1 MGDSR
6 RTSVLIAGG
15 GPSGL
20 VAFILLRQLGVDVLL
35 VERRDSNPAL
45 PKAHIL
51 NQRTVEILTRCG
63 MHDEVLAQGSPHHN
77 MSRVAWYT
85 SLAGDGPLHRREIG
99 WCDSWG
105 GGRHFEMHRTAS
117 PYLTTNLP
125 QMRLE
130 PLLLARARTLAAH
143 RLLHGHE
150 VRFLS
155 QDQDAV
161 RAEITELSTG
171 RTVTVTCDYVIGC
184 DGGRT
189 VGPLVGI
196 ELAGTRDAGP
206 KVSAHVTVDLSD
218 LNPDPAVC
226 MYRFV
231 NPDERLDAN
240 VLVKIGG
247 QDWGTRADEWVFTVS
262 LRAGERPDE
271 AYIVDRLRRA
281 IGDPD
286 REIAVHRVSPWTVE
300 SLVATRYREGRV
312 LLVGDAAHRH
322 PPTGGLGLNS
332 AVADADNLTWKLHY
346 VLRGQAGAA
355 LLDTYETERRPVA
368 MANAAQSLQ
377 NLYEGFGIYDALNL
391 SPDLSPDQGWN
402 ELGELYA
409 DSPAGEARRA
419 ALGEALTRKRH
430 EFGAQNLE
438 MGYTYSSAAVVPD
451 GTQLPVGE
459 DQISDFV
466 ASTYPGHRIPHA
478 WLTAAGLRLS
488 TYELTGRGRFAL
500 IATTRTPWEDAVDQ
514 ARRQLGI
521 DIDLIL
527 VGPGLD
533 WADEDDSWARQVG
546 PAAEAVL
553 VRPDQHVAWRSASPT
568 ATAQGFV
575 EIIRAVLAADQLP
588 STARTALTNAAERVP
603 G

>member
-1 MGDSR
+1 
-6 RTSVLIAGG
+6 
-15 GPSGL
+15 
-20 VAFILLRQLGVDVLL
+20 
-35 VERRDSNPAL
+35 
-45 PKAHIL
+45 
-51 NQRTVEILTRCG
+51 
-63 MHDEVLAQGSPHHN
+63 
-77 MSRVAWYT
+77 
-85 SLAGDGPLHRREIG
+85 
-99 WCDSWG
+99 
-105 GGRHFEMHRTAS
+105 
-117 PYLTTNLP
+117 
-125 QMRLE
+125 
-130 PLLLARARTLAAH
+130 
-143 RLLHGHE
+143 
-150 VRFLS
+150 
-155 QDQDAV
+155 
-161 RAEITELSTG
+161 
-171 RTVTVTCDYVIGC
+171 
-184 DGGRT
+184 
-189 VGPLVGI
+189 
-196 ELAGTRDAGP
+196 
-206 KVSAHVTVDLSD
+206 
-218 LNPDPAVC
+218 
-226 MYRFV
+226 
-231 NPDERLDAN
+231 
-240 VLVKIGG
+240 
-247 QDWGTRADEWVFTVS
+247 
-262 LRAGERPDE
+262 
-271 AYIVDRLRRA
+271 
-281 IGDPD
+281 
-286 REIAVHRVSPWTVE
+286 
-300 SLVATRYREGRV
+300 
-312 LLVGDAAHRH
+312 
-322 PPTGGLGLNS
+322 
-332 AVADADNLTWKLHY
+332 
-346 VLRGQAGAA
+346 
-355 LLDTYETERRPVA
+355 

-575 EIIRAVLAADQLP
+575 EIICAVLAADQLP